1 MAVQPFQGAVPE
13 PQATVMT
20 TMAAALPEVQATTAA
35 AIHQAEAQAVIA
47 AEDTVVDQ
55 AEVQEDT
62 AEEEHPEAAEAQVR
76 EDRPTFT

>member
-13 PQATVMT
+13 LQATVMIT
-20 TMAAALPEVQATTAA
+20 VAALPEVQATTAA

-47 AEDTVVDQ
+47 AEDTVVEQ

-76 EDRPTFT
+76 EDRPIFT

>member
-13 PQATVMT
+13 PQATVMIT
-20 TMAAALPEVQATTAA
+20 VAALPEVQATTAA

-47 AEDTVVDQ
+47 EEDTAADQ

-76 EDRPTFT
+76 EDRPIFT

>member
-13 PQATVMT
+13 PQATVMIT
-20 TMAAALPEVQATTAA
+20 VAALPEVQATTAA

-47 AEDTVVDQ
+47 AEDIVVEQ